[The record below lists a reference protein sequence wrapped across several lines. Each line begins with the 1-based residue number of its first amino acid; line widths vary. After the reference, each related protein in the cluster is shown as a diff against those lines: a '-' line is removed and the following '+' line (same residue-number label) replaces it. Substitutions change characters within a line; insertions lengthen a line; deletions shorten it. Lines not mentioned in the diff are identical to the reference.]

1 MDFKT
6 ATDILEIKTHEIS
19 YNDLTLEYLKKK
31 YHKLALLNH
40 PDKNGNTSES
50 NEKFKQINEAYSY
63 LKREIKNM
71 NPYDSHEENDNEQDN
86 ASSVYFDVLNFFMK
100 SVMEGKYNEFILK
113 IVNEIVFTSK
123 KISLKLFED
132 LDKDSALNVYT
143 FLSKHRFILHLTEE
157 ILEEVRQ
164 VVLQK
169 YDNVQIFKLNPSI
182 NDLLNNNLYKL
193 YVDDKLYLVPLWHN
207 ECYFDGSCGSGSCGS
222 GSCGSGSCGSG
233 SCGSGSCGS
242 EIIVICEP
250 ELEEFIQIDDENNI
264 HTEIFVDLKNDI
276 PVLLKN
282 DMNIIIKIGD
292 SEFTIYLSKLNI
304 TKQQYY
310 RIKNKGISII
320 KNDICDISEKADI
333 IVKVNII

>member
-169 YDNVQIFKLNPSI
+169 YDNVQIFKLNPCI

-207 ECYFDGSCGSGSCGS
+207 ESYFDGSDSCGS
-222 GSCGSGSCGSG
+222 DGP
-233 SCGSGSCGS
+233 GS

-250 ELEEFIQIDDENNI
+250 ELDEFIQIDDENNI

-276 PVLLKN
+276 PMLLKN